1 MKRLLTSSC
10 NLLAKCTAMTATAA
24 MSLGLF
30 WGFTAS
36 RASAQEIPFSR
47 QGFHAQVDKAQL
59 SVCAADGTKDDKFT
73 PYPDNPELNKLA
85 TKAIT
90 KQVDKVQKS
99 IEKSDLDNNSKIR
112 FLRGLYELLYAYKN
126 AFLSKDISG
135 AQLANTVKGYED
147 AMALEIKHEDISPIL
162 KANKAEVA
170 ALLAVNFSFKDNP
183 GKPKFQYI
191 LLDKEIAS
199 HPDKALYIL
208 SRNSDFPAT
217 DSVVSVVAK
226 RDADAV
232 YNYAASYTDLGE
244 AIRKSQDPLVNL
256 ISRIASARNQSGQ
269 FIGRQLMPFLDEISA
284 GNLDIE
290 SIEAKMDDPVAYF
303 KLLVQTEIHYAA
315 RVMKKDTP
323 MAMQQIQDK
332 IHQVGVDYFIN
343 KINGL
348 HEKPNQERYACLK
361 PLSALDLY
369 YLTITSEDIIYTSS
383 YVNGKD
389 YGVYNLLW
397 QKAGKGFSSD
407 SLLMKVYFDKYKK
420 WIKMAANYNT
430 LDDFLGRM
438 QPKNAQQLMLAF
450 VRGLDKGVGKDSLE
464 DAVDVAGSYASIDD
478 PKISELVL
486 HEVQSQLQQARAS
499 GNTKK
504 FNIYDILNTLFLS
517 MNPKNNI
524 DLSASLGI
532 GPVYFMPIQ
541 YLKDSSGR
549 IIIQQ
554 FTYGDEDGRA
564 NYGNFMNAVSGAGWK
579 STSNQY
585 WSTVSST
592 SGTPITI
599 YTNKPL
605 DELQALDDKAQ
616 QELNS
621 YLEENDIHP
630 TMVLHRGH
638 SYYLESTIDQLVPSA
653 RVVLLGSCGSF
664 QSLSKVLNKSPEA
677 QIISS
682 KQTGVGNLNLTL
694 IMGMLNTLKKGEDLN
709 WVKMWGNFSKQL
721 SGDNRFIDYVPPY
734 ENLGAVFYMAY
745 RKLQDKEQEKQDS
758 IEADKAGIT
767 MNGQ

>member
-1 MKRLLTSSC
+1 MKRLFTCSGTTLTLFVAT
-10 NLLAKCTAMTATAA
+10 LLSLSAMHK
-24 MSLGLF
+24 
-30 WGFTAS
+30 
-36 RASAQEIPFSR
+36 ASAQEIPFSR

-73 PYPDNPELNKLA
+73 PYSDNEALNKLS

-90 KQVDKVQKS
+90 KQVDKVQKA
-99 IEKSDLDNNSKIR
+99 IEKADLDNNGKIR

-126 AFLSKDISG
+126 SFLSKDITG
-135 AQLANTVKGYED
+135 ALLANTIRGYQD
-147 AMALEIKHEDISPIL
+147 AMELEIQHKDIGPIL
-162 KANKAEVA
+162 RENKAEVA
-170 ALLAVNFSFKDNP
+170 SLLAINFAFKNNP
-183 GKPKFQYI
+183 GQPNFQYI
-191 LLDKEIAS
+191 LLDKEIGS

-208 SRNSDFPAT
+208 SKNNDFPAT
-217 DSVVSVVAK
+217 DSVVSVVAR

-232 YNYAASYTDLGE
+232 YTYAASYTDLGE

-256 ISRIASARNQSGQ
+256 IARIASARSPSGQ
-269 FIGRQLMPFLDEISA
+269 FIGRQLMPFLDEINA
-284 GNLDIE
+284 GNLEIEDIE
-290 SIEAKMDDPVAYF
+290 KKMDDPVAYF

-315 RVMKKDTP
+315 RVMKRDTP
-323 MAMQQIQDK
+323 MAMVQIQKK
-332 IHQVGVDYFIN
+332 IHQVGVDNFIN

-348 HEKPNQERYACLK
+348 HEKPNAVRYACLK

-397 QKAGKGFSSD
+397 QKAGKDFSSD
-407 SLLMKVYFDKYKK
+407 SLLMNVYFDKYKK

-438 QPKNAQQLMLAF
+438 APKNAQQLMLAF

-478 PKISELVL
+478 PKMSQLVL
-486 HEVQSQLQQARAS
+486 HEVQRQLQQAKAE

-517 MNPKNNI
+517 MNPDNKI

-532 GPVYFMPIQ
+532 GPVYFMPIKD
-541 YLKDSSGR
+541 LKDSSGR

-579 STSNQY
+579 STSNKY
-585 WSTVSST
+585 WSTVTST

-616 QELNS
+616 QELNN
-621 YLEENDIHP
+621 YLLENDIHP

-638 SYYLESTIDQLVPSA
+638 SYYLESTIDQLVPTA

-664 QSLSKVLNKSPEA
+664 QSLSKVLNKAPEA

-694 IMGMLNTLKKGEDLN
+694 IMGMLSTLKQGQDLN
-709 WVKMWGNFSKQL
+709 WVKMWTGFTKKL
-721 SGDNRFIDYVPPY
+721 SSDNRFVDYVPPY

-745 RKLQDKEQEKQDS
+745 RKLQDKEQEKADS
-758 IEADKAGIT
+758 IEADKASIS
-767 MNGQ
+767 MNAQ

>member
-1 MKRLLTSSC
+1 MKRLFTFSTLSTF
-10 NLLAKCTAMTATAA
+10 AA
-24 MSLGLF
+24 VLMGLG
-30 WGFTAS
+30 GIQTVQ
-36 RASAQEIPFSR
+36 AQEIPFSR

-59 SVCAADGTKDDKFT
+59 SVCAADGTKDDTFT
-73 PYPDNPELNKLA
+73 PYTDNDELNEVS

-90 KQVDKVQKS
+90 KQVDKVQMA
-99 IEKSDLDNNSKIR
+99 IEKADLDNNGKIR

-126 AFLSKDISG
+126 SFLSKDITG
-135 AQLANTVKGYED
+135 ALLANTIKGYQD
-147 AMALEIKHEDISPIL
+147 AMELEIQHKDISPIL
-162 KANKAEVA
+162 KENKAEVA
-170 ALLAVNFSFKDNP
+170 SLLMANFSFKDNP
-183 GKPKFQYI
+183 GKPNFQYI
-191 LLDKEIAS
+191 LLDKEIGA

-208 SRNSDFPAT
+208 SKNNDFPAI
-217 DSVVSVVAK
+217 DSVVSVVARK
-226 RDADAV
+226 NADAV
-232 YNYAASYTDLGE
+232 YTYAASYTDLGE
-244 AIRKSQDPLVNL
+244 HIRKSQDPLVNL
-256 ISRIASARNQSGQ
+256 IARIASARDQSGR

-284 GNLDIE
+284 GNIDIDA
-290 SIEAKMDDPVAYF
+290 IQAKMDDPVDYF

-323 MAMQQIQDK
+323 LAMKQIQDK
-332 IHQVGVDYFIN
+332 IHSVGVEYFIN

-348 HEKPNQERYACLK
+348 HEKPNAVRYACLK

-397 QKAGKGFSSD
+397 QKAGKGFTSD

-430 LDDFLGRM
+430 LDNFLSRM
-438 QPKNAQQLMLAF
+438 EPANAQQLMLAF

-478 PKISELVL
+478 PKMSELVL
-486 HEVQSQLQQARAS
+486 HEVQNQLKEAKRE

-517 MNPKNNI
+517 MNPDNKI

-532 GPVYFMPIQ
+532 GPVYFMPIKA
-541 YLKDSSGR
+541 LMDSSGR

-579 STSNQY
+579 TSSNKY
-585 WSTVSST
+585 WSKVEST

-616 QELNS
+616 QALNDH
-621 YLEENDIHP
+621 LAENDIHP

-664 QSLSKVLNKSPEA
+664 QSLSKVLDKAPEA

-694 IMGMLNTLKKGEDLN
+694 IMGMLNTLKKGQDLN
-709 WVKMWGNFSKQL
+709 WVKMWHTFTDKL
-721 SGDNRFIDYVPPY
+721 SGDSRFVDYVPPY

-745 RKLQDKEQEKQDS
+745 RKLQDKEKEKQDS
-758 IEADKAGIT
+758 IEADKASIS
-767 MNGQ
+767 MNQQP

>member
-1 MKRLLTSSC
+1 MKRLFTFSTLSTF
-10 NLLAKCTAMTATAA
+10 AA
-24 MSLGLF
+24 VLMGLG
-30 WGFTAS
+30 GIQTVQ
-36 RASAQEIPFSR
+36 AQEIPFSR

-59 SVCAADGTKDDKFT
+59 SVCAADGTKDDTFT
-73 PYPDNPELNKLA
+73 PYTDNDELNEVS

-90 KQVDKVQKS
+90 KQVDKVQMA
-99 IEKSDLDNNSKIR
+99 IEKADLDNNGKIR

-126 AFLSKDISG
+126 SFLSKDITG
-135 AQLANTVKGYED
+135 ALLANTIKGYQD
-147 AMALEIKHEDISPIL
+147 AMELEIQHKDISPIL
-162 KANKAEVA
+162 KENKAEVA
-170 ALLAVNFSFKDNP
+170 SLLMANFSFKDNP
-183 GKPKFQYI
+183 GKPNFQYI
-191 LLDKEIAS
+191 LLDKEIGA

-208 SRNSDFPAT
+208 SKNNDFPAI
-217 DSVVSVVAK
+217 DSVVSVVARK
-226 RDADAV
+226 NADAV
-232 YNYAASYTDLGE
+232 YTYAASYTDLGE
-244 AIRKSQDPLVNL
+244 HIRKSQDPLVNL
-256 ISRIASARNQSGQ
+256 IARIASARDQSGR

-284 GNLDIE
+284 GNIDIDA
-290 SIEAKMDDPVAYF
+290 IQAKMDDPVDYF

-323 MAMQQIQDK
+323 LAMKQIQDK
-332 IHQVGVDYFIN
+332 IHSVGVEYFIN

-348 HEKPNQERYACLK
+348 HEKPNAVRYACLK

-397 QKAGKGFSSD
+397 QKAGKGFTSD

-430 LDDFLGRM
+430 LDNFLSRM
-438 QPKNAQQLMLAF
+438 EPANAQQLMLAF

-478 PKISELVL
+478 PKMSELVL
-486 HEVQSQLQQARAS
+486 HEVQNQLKEAKRE

-517 MNPKNNI
+517 MNPDNKI

-532 GPVYFMPIQ
+532 GPVYFMPIKA
-541 YLKDSSGR
+541 LMDSSGR

-579 STSNQY
+579 TSSNKY
-585 WSTVSST
+585 WSKVEST

-616 QELNS
+616 QALNDH
-621 YLEENDIHP
+621 LAENDIHP

-664 QSLSKVLNKSPEA
+664 QSLSKVLDKAPEA

-694 IMGMLNTLKKGEDLN
+694 IMGMLNTLKKGQDLN
-709 WVKMWGNFSKQL
+709 WVKMWHTFTDKL
-721 SGDNRFIDYVPPY
+721 SGDSRFVDYVPPY

-745 RKLQDKEQEKQDS
+745 RKLQDKEKEKQDS
-758 IEADKAGIT
+758 IEADKAAIS
-767 MNGQ
+767 MNQQP

>member
-1 MKRLLTSSC
+1 MKRLFTFSTLST
-10 NLLAKCTAMTATAA
+10 
-24 MSLGLF
+24 
-30 WGFTAS
+30 FTAVFFCL
-36 RASAQEIPFSR
+36 AVTQTTKAQDIPFSR

-73 PYPDNPELNKLA
+73 PYPDNDELNQVS

-90 KQVDKVQKS
+90 KQVDKVQNA

-126 AFLSKDISG
+126 AFLSKDITG
-135 AQLANTVKGYED
+135 ALLANTVKGYQD
-147 AMALEIKHEDISPIL
+147 AMELEIQHQDISPVL
-162 KANKAEVA
+162 KENKAEVA
-170 ALLAVNFSFKDNP
+170 TLLAGNFSFKANP
-183 GKPKFQYI
+183 GKPNFQYI
-191 LLDKEIAS
+191 LLDKEIGS

-208 SRNSDFPAT
+208 SQNNDFPAI
-217 DSVVSVVAK
+217 DSVVSVVARK
-226 RDADAV
+226 NADAV

-244 AIRKSQDPLVNL
+244 HIRKSQDPLVNL
-256 ISRIASARNQSGQ
+256 IARIASARSQSGR
-269 FIGRQLMPFLDEISA
+269 FIGRQIMPFLDEINA
-284 GNLDIE
+284 GNIDIE

-323 MAMQQIQDK
+323 MAMTQIQDK
-332 IHQVGVDYFIN
+332 IHQVGVDNFIN

-348 HEKPNQERYACLK
+348 HESPNAVRYACLK
-361 PLSALDLY
+361 PLSAIDLY

-389 YGVYNLLW
+389 NGVYNLLW
-397 QKAGKGFSSD
+397 QKAGKNFTSD
-407 SLLMKVYFDKYKK
+407 SLLMSVYFDKYKK

-430 LDDFLGRM
+430 LDNFLSRM
-438 QPKNAQQLMLAF
+438 EPANAQQLMLAF

-478 PKISELVL
+478 PKMSELVL
-486 HEVQSQLQQARAS
+486 HEVQKQLQDAKRA

-517 MNPKNNI
+517 MNPENKI

-532 GPVYFMPIQ
+532 GPVYFMPINA
-541 YLKDSSGR
+541 LKDTSGR

-564 NYGNFMNAVSGAGWK
+564 NYGNFMSAVGGAGWK
-579 STSNQY
+579 STSNKY
-585 WSTVSST
+585 WSTVQST

-616 QELNS
+616 QALND
-621 YLEENDIHP
+621 YLIENDIHP

-664 QSLSKVLNKSPEA
+664 QSLSKVLNKAPEA

-682 KQTGVGNLNLTL
+682 KQTGVGNLNLSL
-694 IMGMLNTLKKGEDLN
+694 IMGMLNTLKKGQDLN
-709 WVKMWGNFSKQL
+709 WVKMWHSFTEKL
-721 SGDNRFIDYVPPY
+721 SGDSRFTDYVPPY

-745 RKLQDKEQEKQDS
+745 RKLQDKEQEKEDS
-758 IEADKAGIT
+758 IEADKAAIS
-767 MNGQ
+767 MNQQQ

>member
-1 MKRLLTSSC
+1 MKRLFTCSDTTLTLFVAT
-10 NLLAKCTAMTATAA
+10 LL
-24 MSLGLF
+24 SLS
-30 WGFTAS
+30 AIHK
-36 RASAQEIPFSR
+36 ASAQEIPFSR

-73 PYPDNPELNKLA
+73 PYSDNEALNKLS

-90 KQVDKVQKS
+90 KQVDKVQKA
-99 IEKSDLDNNSKIR
+99 IEKADLDNNGKIR

-126 AFLSKDISG
+126 SFLSKDITG
-135 AQLANTVKGYED
+135 ALLANTIRGYQD
-147 AMALEIKHEDISPIL
+147 AMELEIKHKDIGPIL
-162 KANKAEVA
+162 RENKAEVA
-170 ALLAVNFSFKDNP
+170 SLLAINFAFKNNP
-183 GKPKFQYI
+183 GQPNFQYI
-191 LLDKEIAS
+191 LLDKEIGS

-208 SRNSDFPAT
+208 SKNNDFPAT
-217 DSVVSVVAK
+217 DSVVSVVAR

-232 YNYAASYTDLGE
+232 YTYAASYTDLGE

-256 ISRIASARNQSGQ
+256 IARIASARSPSGQ
-269 FIGRQLMPFLDEISA
+269 FIGRQLMPFLDEINA
-284 GNLDIE
+284 GNLEMEDIE
-290 SIEAKMDDPVAYF
+290 KKMDDPVAYF

-315 RVMKKDTP
+315 RVMKRDTP
-323 MAMQQIQDK
+323 MAMVQIQKK
-332 IHQVGVDYFIN
+332 IHQVGVDNFIN

-348 HEKPNQERYACLK
+348 HEKPNAVRYACLK

-397 QKAGKGFSSD
+397 QKAGKDFSSD
-407 SLLMKVYFDKYKK
+407 SLLMNVYFDKYKK

-430 LDDFLGRM
+430 LDNFLGRM
-438 QPKNAQQLMLAF
+438 APKNAQQLMLAF

-478 PKISELVL
+478 PKMSQLVL
-486 HEVQSQLQQARAS
+486 HEVQRQLQQAKAE

-517 MNPKNNI
+517 MNPDNKI

-532 GPVYFMPIQ
+532 GPVYFMPIKD
-541 YLKDSSGR
+541 LKDSSGR

-579 STSNQY
+579 STSNKY

-616 QELNS
+616 QELNN
-621 YLEENDIHP
+621 YLLENDIHP

-638 SYYLESTIDQLVPSA
+638 SYYLESTIEQLVPTA

-664 QSLSKVLNKSPEA
+664 QSLSKVLNKAPEA

-694 IMGMLNTLKKGEDLN
+694 IMGMLSTLKQGQDLN
-709 WVKMWGNFSKQL
+709 WVKMWTGFTKKL
-721 SGDNRFIDYVPPY
+721 SSDNRFVDYVPPY

-745 RKLQDKEQEKQDS
+745 RKLQDKEQEKADS
-758 IEADKAGIT
+758 IEADKAAIS